1 LPSPLAYAQCM
12 RSHGIANFAD
22 PSPQDIRTSG
32 GVIAIAIGRG
42 IDSRSPFVESAMKA
56 CAGPARPSSR

>member
-1 LPSPLAYAQCM
+1 M